1 MKSIELIYQDT
12 ENYFMREA
20 FNTLRT
26 NVLFCGTEFKK
37 ILVTSCVAHE
47 GKTTVSLELARSLA
61 EIGKKVLLID
71 ADLRK
76 SVTVT
81 RYTKESGVCGLS
93 QYLSGQANLDDALY
107 QTQYPGF
114 DIIFAGPFPPNPTEL
129 VGNQTFRSLL
139 DTAAEKYD
147 YVLID
152 APPLGMVIDAA
163 VMSEFCDGALLV
175 INRGTVKYR
184 MAQNVAGQLQ
194 KSGCKLLGVV
204 LNQPA
209 GGRRSKTTDQ
219 YQYQYKYKY

>member
-1 MKSIELIYQDT
+1 MKQIELIYQDT

-26 NVLFCGTEFKK
+26 NVLFCGTDVKK

-47 GKTTVSLELARSLA
+47 GKTTISMELARSLA
-61 EIGKKVLLID
+61 ETGKKVLLVD

-76 SVTVT
+76 SVTAT
-81 RYTKESGVCGLS
+81 RYTKETGVSGLS
-93 QYLSGQANLDDALY
+93 QYLSGQAALEDVLY
-107 QTQYPGF
+107 TTQYPGLE
-114 DIIFAGPFPPNPTEL
+114 IVFAGPFPPNPAEL
-129 VGNQTFRSLL
+129 VGNSTFQSLL
-139 DTAAEKYD
+139 DAAAENHD

-163 VMSEFCDGALLV
+163 VMAEFCDGALLV

-204 LNQPA
+204 LNQPVNA
-209 GGRRSKTTDQ
+209 RRSKTTDQ
-219 YQYQYKYKY
+219 YKYQYKYY

>member
-1 MKSIELIYQDT
+1 MKKIELIYEDT

-26 NVLFCGTEFKK
+26 NVLFCGVDYKK
-37 ILVTSCVAHE
+37 ILITSCVAHE
-47 GKTTVSLELARSLA
+47 GKTTVSMELARSLA
-61 EIGKKVLLID
+61 EAGKRVLLID

-76 SVTVT
+76 SVTVAN
-81 RYTKESGVCGLS
+81 YTKETGISGLS
-93 QYLSGQANLDDALY
+93 QYLSGQVTLEEALY

-114 DIIFAGPFPPNPTEL
+114 DIIFAGPFPPNPVEL
-129 VGNQTFRSLL
+129 VGNRIFQSLL
-139 DTAAEKYD
+139 DSASKDYD

-163 VMSEFCDGALLV
+163 VMSEFCNGALLV

-184 MAQNVAGQLQ
+184 LAQNVAGQLQ

-204 LNQPA
+204 LNQPSYS
-209 GGRRSKTTDQ
+209 RRAKSTDQ
-219 YQYQYKYKY
+219 YKYHYKYS